1 MGRDPVYRWGMMLS
15 VLLCVLL
22 VTAGCGERKKQ
33 GADGPK
39 PRAAAPVQQFD
50 PEARAA
56 QLKPKQSVS
65 YVGAQMRD
73 PFESIVVARKAEEDV
88 RQKVGRAPS
97 PLQRYDVQSFKL
109 IGIIEKSDGNVA
121 MLIAPDGKGHMVE
134 EGMPLGMNEGRISRI
149 LADVVEVEEVRR
161 NYRGE
166 RERKIIPLV
175 LPKPKEAETETWD
188 YSGNEGQ

>member
-1 MGRDPVYRWGMMLS
+1 MPKLITRKWIAVLPVA
-15 VLLCVLL
+15 LCLPLIL
-22 VTAGCGERKKQ
+22 VGCGERKK
-33 GADGPK
+33 GPEAPR
-39 PRAAAPVQQFD
+39 PRAAAPIQQFD
-50 PEARAA
+50 PAARAA
-56 QLKPKQSVS
+56 QLKPKRSVA
-65 YVGAQMRD
+65 YLGAQMRD
-73 PFESIVVARKAEEDV
+73 PFESIVAARKAEEDV
-88 RQKVGRAPS
+88 RRKPGRALS

-109 IGIIEKSDGNVA
+109 IGIIEKADGNVA

-134 EGMPLGMNEGRISRI
+134 TGMPLGMNEGRVSRI

-166 RERKIIPLV
+166 EERKIIPLA